1 MPTPITYQ
9 TNTPISAAQFI
20 DLLQRSTLAA
30 RRPVDDPDC
39 IQGMLDHSNLL
50 VTAWAGETLVGAA
63 RSLTDFHYACYLS
76 DLAVDEKIQ
85 RQGIGRELINRT
97 QAALGPRC
105 KIVLLAAPAAVDY
118 YPRLGFDRHPSA
130 WTLPRHQQLR

>member
-1 MPTPITYQ
+1 MHIIYK
-9 TNTPISAAQFI
+9 TNEPISAAQFI

-30 RRPVDDPDC
+30 RRPVDDPAC
-39 IQGMLDHSNLL
+39 IQGMLDHANLL
-50 VTAWAGETLVGAA
+50 VTAWDGETLVGTA

-76 DLAVDEKIQ
+76 DLAVDEACQ
-85 RQGIGRELINRT
+85 RQGIGRELMQRT

-105 KIVLLAAPAAVDY
+105 KIVLLAAPAAVEY
-118 YPRLGFDRHPSA
+118 YPRLGLERHPSA